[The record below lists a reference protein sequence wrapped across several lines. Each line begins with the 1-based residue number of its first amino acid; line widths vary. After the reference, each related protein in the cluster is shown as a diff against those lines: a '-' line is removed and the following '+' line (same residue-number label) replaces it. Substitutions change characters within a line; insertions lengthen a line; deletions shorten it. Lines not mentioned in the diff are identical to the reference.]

1 MFIEIGDTLTL
12 EDDIKYVVVSMAEHK
27 NKIWVYL
34 VNESATVPIFCY
46 IDGEDLIEI
55 EDPDTISELLPL
67 FIETASPLIEEIVTA
82 MDENNQ

>member
-12 EDDIKYVVVSMAEHK
+12 EDDKKYVVVSMAEHK

-34 VNESATVPIFCY
+34 VNESATVPMFCY